1 MLEIKNVSKIYGEGN
16 SRVVALEDVSL
27 RVSKGDFMAVM
38 GPSGSGKS
46 TLLNIIG
53 CLDKLTIG
61 EVLFDEQRIDDLSE
75 NNLVRIRRGKI
86 AYIFQQFHLIP
97 SLNALENVILP
108 LMFSGASKN
117 GTGKKEALN
126 ILERVGL
133 GNRSDHKPSELSGGE
148 QQRIA
153 IARALVSDPLL
164 ILADEPTGNLDQK
177 TGKQILGLLDE
188 LNQDG
193 RTIVMVTHDYEIA
206 KHAKEIIVLE
216 DGSIVDRIN
225 SQTRMEQAQ

>member
-16 SRVVALEDVSL
+16 SQVVALKDVSL
-27 RVSKGDFMAVM
+27 QVSKGDFVAIM

-53 CLDKLTIG
+53 CLDELSSG
-61 EVLFDEQRIDDLSE
+61 EVLFDGKRIDNLSE
-75 NNLVRIRRGKI
+75 NDLVSIRRGKI

-117 GTGKKEALN
+117 GIGKKEALN
-126 ILERVGL
+126 MLEMVGL
-133 GNRSDHKPSELSGGE
+133 GNRADHKPSELSGGE

-153 IARALVSDPLL
+153 IAR
-164 ILADEPTGNLDQK
+164 T
-177 TGKQILGLLDE
+177 
-188 LNQDG
+188 
-193 RTIVMVTHDYEIA
+193 
-206 KHAKEIIVLE
+206 
-216 DGSIVDRIN
+216 
-225 SQTRMEQAQ
+225 

>member
-16 SRVVALEDVSL
+16 SQVVALKDVSL
-27 RVSKGDFMAVM
+27 QVSKGDFVAIM

-53 CLDKLTIG
+53 CLDKLSSG
-61 EVLFDEQRIDDLSE
+61 EVLFDGKRIDNLSE
-75 NNLVRIRRGKI
+75 NDLVSIRRGKI
-86 AYIFQQFHLIP
+86 AYVFQQFHLIP

-108 LMFSGASKN
+108 LMFGGASKN
-117 GTGKKEALN
+117 GAGKKEALN
-126 ILERVGL
+126 MLKRVGL
-133 GNRSDHKPSELSGGE
+133 ENRADHKPSELSGGE

-216 DGSIVDRIN
+216 DGSIVDRIS
-225 SQTRMEQAQ
+225 SQIRKQQA